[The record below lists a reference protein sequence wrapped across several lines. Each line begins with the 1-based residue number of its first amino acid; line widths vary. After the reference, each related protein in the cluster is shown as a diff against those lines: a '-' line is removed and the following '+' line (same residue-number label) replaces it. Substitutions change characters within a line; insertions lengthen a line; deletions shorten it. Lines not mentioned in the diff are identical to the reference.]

1 MIAPGAVALGIG
13 TALALGAALVV
24 LGPLWSGAGDDAAVA
39 PGARR
44 PARTDAGASSPA
56 GPAARVE
63 GVSAVE
69 ALREIEFD
77 RATGKLAEEDYAAL
91 KATYTREALAEL
103 RAQQAPAA
111 AAPAE
116 DPVEVALRAY
126 RARRVEGAVSCP
138 EHGPPAE
145 ADAVFCTT
153 CGRYLAGRCPHCGAA
168 CDEEGQRFCAACGH
182 SLAPADLTP
191 AAA

>member
-1 MIAPGAVALGIG
+1 MIGSGAVALGVG
-13 TALALGAALVV
+13 TVLALGGALVV
-24 LGPLWSGAGDDAAVA
+24 LGPLWSGAGDEPAVA

-44 PARTDAGASSPA
+44 PSGTDAGASSPA

-103 RAQQAPAA
+103 RAAQAPA
-111 AAPAE
+111 PATAD
-116 DPVEVALRAY
+116 DPVEVALRDF
-126 RARRVEGAVSCP
+126 RARRAGSGRACP
-138 EHGPPAE
+138 EHGPRPE
-145 ADAVFCTT
+145 ADAAFCSD
-153 CGRYLAGRCPHCGAA
+153 CGRFLAASCPACGAA
-168 CDEEGQRFCAACGH
+168 CDEAGQRFCARCGH
-182 SLAPADLTP
+182 ALAPADLTP